1 MAASKEDILRE
12 LREVQ
17 KDLQAFKEARD
28 VLQRRSVELEDE
40 PERQDR
46 FVGWAVTQIVLNG
59 LLLGVVKCEGLQD
72 DYQAALERCEPATIL
87 TLVKNK
93 ETTDE

>member
-1 MAASKEDILRE
+1 MTASKEDILRE
-12 LREVQ
+12 LDEVQ

-28 VLQRRSVELEDE
+28 AIQRRSVELENDQS
-40 PERQDR
+40 RQDK

-59 LLLGVVKCEGLQD
+59 LLLGIVKCEGLLD
-72 DYQAALERCEPATIL
+72 DYRTALERCEPATVL
-87 TLVKNK
+87 TLVPNK